1 MWKFAVFVHSLKWF
15 SLCLP
20 SALQRL
26 VMAGLQAH
34 LDSPLQE
41 RRHIG
46 MAVGEGAM
54 HWLNPSDSHH
64 LKFEYEPSEEVR
76 AVQLLAR

>member
-1 MWKFAVFVHSLKWF
+1 MFVYPLKWF
-15 SLCLP
+15 SLCYLP
-20 SALQRL
+20 SALLRL

-41 RRHIG
+41 RRHLG

-76 AVQLLAR
+76 AVQQLSR

>member
-1 MWKFAVFVHSLKWF
+1 
-15 SLCLP
+15 
-20 SALQRL
+20 
-26 VMAGLQAH
+26 MAGLQAH